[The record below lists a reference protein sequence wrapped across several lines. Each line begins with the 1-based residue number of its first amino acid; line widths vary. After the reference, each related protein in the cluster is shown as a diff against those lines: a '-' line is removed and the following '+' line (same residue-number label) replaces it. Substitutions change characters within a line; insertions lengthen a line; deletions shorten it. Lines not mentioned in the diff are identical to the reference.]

1 MCSSDLYVGATRAQ
15 VKYDKMETLRLTSP
29 SVFVL
34 LDILSHHVSSERLL
48 LTMPLFS
55 LWMKYL

>member
-1 MCSSDLYVGATRAQ
+1 MSGVVYVGATRAQ

-29 SVFVL
+29 SVLVL

-48 LTMPLFS
+48 LTMPLCS
-55 LWMKYL
+55 LWIKYL